1 MEKLSFMEKV
11 KLFAYNIKTLRVA
24 WPPPDN
30 DEFWKGQFR
39 LRDLKYAPIGSWSML
54 IKALIN
60 KEYIPRAVVIVH
72 AWISEKEMININNWA
87 EKLCK
92 ENGW

>member
-1 MEKLSFMEKV
+1 MDKLSIKEKI
-11 KLFAYNIKTLRVA
+11 KLFAYNLKTLRIV

-39 LRDLKYAPIGSWSML
+39 FRDLEYAPIGSWAML

-60 KEYIPRAVVIVH
+60 KEFIPRGVVIVH
-72 AWISEKEMININNWA
+72 AWISEKEMIAMNNWA
-87 EKLCK
+87 EKLIN